1 MSLTPFIEPQIARIA
16 PGFRG
21 LSIIAEADGL
31 ADESVPD
38 QMLEKAVAAVRNG
51 EPEWADAHLEAWR
64 EVFRRFGA
72 KAQRTPCSAEALRKR
87 VLRDGSMPQLH
98 PIVDLYNAISLRFA
112 VPVGGE
118 NLAAYVGTPRLAV
131 SNGTEVFDTI
141 RDGQPAEEHPEPGEV
156 VWRDDH
162 GVTCRRWNWRQGVR
176 TRLDSDARRMWFIL
190 ESLPAMP
197 LAALHQAG
205 DELADGLHAMMRNP
219 TVEITLIQ
227 VPEGGTD

>member
-1 MSLTPFIEPQIARIA
+1 MSYTPLIEPQIARIA

-21 LSIIAEADGL
+21 LSIIAESDGL
-31 ADESVPD
+31 ADGSVPD

-51 EPEWADAHLEAWR
+51 EPTWADAHLEAWR

-131 SNGTEVFDTI
+131 ATGTEVFDTI

-205 DELADGLHAMMRNP
+205 DELVDGLHAMMRNP